1 MSFYNSRRALQKR
14 QLFSCCIAWSVQF
27 FIGNAMRSRE
37 RQRVFIA
44 RALAQQLQILLLD
57 EPTSSEE
64 NIREVYGVGTE
75 IMPIDG
81 CRHMVLKRTV

>member
-14 QLFSCCIAWSVQF
+14 QLFSFCIAWSVQF
-27 FIGNAMRSRE
+27 FIGNAMRSGE

-64 NIREVYGVGTE
+64 NIREVYGVSTE